1 MSIKKNRKIV
11 NRDTLRAF
19 AISRHSTLK
28 AFSQAYCI
36 NYNSLRKFL
45 SGDNTLTNLNRR
57 TIEILEEN
65 EVDPYGPTL
74 PKLA

>member
-1 MSIKKNRKIV
+1 MSTKNIRKMV

-19 AISRHSTLK
+19 AISRYGTLK
-28 AFSQAYCI
+28 AFSKEYGL

-45 SGDNTLTNLNRR
+45 AGDNTLTNLNRR
-57 TIEILEEN
+57 AVEILIQN